1 MTDIQRQQVKELIQS
16 EAWTYVE
23 GYFKEEVLEG
33 RKPINFKTEGKTSS
47 MIAIEVM
54 AREMAAK
61 MVDKTLKKLRNIKS
75 EKAFEKESYK

>member
-1 MTDIQRQQVKELIQS
+1 MREQIKQILELP
-16 EAWTYVE
+16 AWEYIE
-23 GYFKEEVLEG
+23 QYFKNEVLEG
-33 RKPINFKTEGKTSS
+33 KKPVNFKTEGKTSE

>member
-1 MTDIQRQQVKELIQS
+1 MREQIKQILEMP
-16 EAWTYVE
+16 AWTYIE
-23 GYFKEEVLEG
+23 QYFKNEVLEG
-33 RKPINFKTEGKTSS
+33 KKPVNFKTEGKTSE